1 MLVEPLIRTDW
12 PVWACK
18 PPPHLVGPEAV
29 AKNRN
34 RSALQP
40 SLAPSQSLVV
50 LAQSNLPPAFQPS
63 ALSHGSVWRS
73 SGNAGDEPPS
83 GPYSYSGWP
92 TPLTSSNQPSPSRR
106 EHAVQP
112 PPLTTS
118 LGGHQFQ
125 GLGLALGSGYSST
138 PLSSTSLSSPF
149 TQGQSPA
156 VGSPGGAAIGSSP
169 MASRQYNV
177 PYNPQD
183 WGPVGS
189 GSMNAGQATY
199 TPPNSMLRI
208 VSQPRSTGP
217 HSDVSLSPPPPPYS
231 PPSQQHQRENVSQNT
246 SSMGSTSPSISSSYN
261 GAVRAGVDAPSEYR
275 QRRLPRTR
283 PLSMFVG
290 SESSHNR
297 RVSLP
302 PPPPLPPGLSSRSS
316 SQNRSETYR
325 EPASVMAGPG
335 PHIVVSP
342 DNLHSTQLSDD
353 SNMLEPTQPFDTD
366 RPPAARRAV
375 SAGPAV
381 NSASSSRAHSQSGA
395 RSPPG
400 TSWEPGMPLPPPPPG
415 PPPATRSQSVNGLSD
430 SSSSRNSQGPVRGG
444 RARPPPVLGTSLDS
458 IPPTPAGWVDETIDV
473 KPRTERQP
481 LTIDT
486 ATTSNTNGPESLE
499 SSRASHNPNSGGLFR
514 SPAIKDPN
522 AKGIRERR
530 IERRNRQSQV
540 LDSLSAVSMSSN
552 PWAEALEQL
561 KPSNL
566 VLGESSVDTDNGRNP
581 ASAKAAPLSTRSI
594 SSDGPQITSRS
605 RASSGGLFSNRSCS
619 TPKPEPSPQAPTSNS
634 RFAQTPPFSPGT
646 ERSSAFP
653 KRTSPALPP
662 KALPTPPLQSGSE
675 TTPSRPGSKEERP
688 VSHILHLPNEPVT
701 TVSPLAPRR
710 VSAQQNPSL
719 DSVIKRDDDYVR
731 NAIQRHREFIEK
743 EAGTMDE
750 KEALRLFADFIIS
763 ESQIRRERYA
773 KVWDLDS
780 FDVESVR
787 RKLFVS
793 PPKPAPV
800 PQTSQVV
807 PGPSSRRASNPT
819 APKLDIPQVRSESAW
834 WNNYQ
839 PCLSPIASLGL
850 SNDEMS
856 SRGRAPSRWWESKTG
871 SSSEGGERR
880 VQRSKRETKYM
891 GLSRGALLWEE
902 SQGSSDTGNAG
913 TSNGGNQYAA
923 YGPDE
928 YPPEKVGW
936 HEEPALED
944 YSNNVRLGSSRRF
957 EEVQRMDVSRL
968 ITLPPPY
975 PRHYP
980 AVNNSHPDLVTYR
993 TLVRS
998 ITDLSEIKTARQR
1011 HQTEMD
1017 GLFQDHQAR
1026 VREGRRQFKAN
1037 IQSQIQQGSITFA
1050 EAAEAEAALIVEEN
1064 RLERDLIKG
1073 GLDTYQESVF
1083 KPMRAILADRID
1095 RATACIDELRGR
1107 LFDDARSETPDQ
1119 TQEEG
1124 DEKPELL
1131 EKLTQLKWLFEAREQ
1146 LHREVFDLISDR
1158 DEKYRAVVL
1167 LPYKQASNED
1177 KVRETNEF
1185 FVKDALDRRVDY
1197 EANALARLES
1207 FLDVIEGNVARGVEI
1222 QLSAFWDIAPSL
1234 SELVQ
1239 QIPEKLRG
1247 FTVQIPANEYEE
1259 NPSYRAH
1266 PLQYLYTLVSHAEKS
1281 SYQYIESQINLF
1293 CLLHEVKSAVMRASC
1308 NLMEAERIRL
1318 GESEGKVQQEM
1329 QETRTDEERT
1339 LTSDLKDKVA
1349 TVEGQWA
1356 EALGSGIQ
1364 RLRERVKEQLMVEDG
1379 WEDLEQLEQA

>member
-1 MLVEPLIRTDW
+1 M
-12 PVWACK
+12 
-18 PPPHLVGPEAV
+18 
-29 AKNRN
+29 N
-34 RSALQP
+34 S
-40 SLAPSQSLVV
+40 
-50 LAQSNLPPAFQPS
+50 
-63 ALSHGSVWRS
+63 WRS
-73 SGNAGDEPPS
+73 SSNAGDEPPS
-83 GPYSYSGWP
+83 GAYPLSGWP
-92 TPLTSSNQPSPSRR
+92 TPHTTSNQPSPSRR

-112 PPLTTS
+112 PPLTTTLS
-118 LGGHQFQ
+118 GHQFQ
-125 GLGLALGSGYSST
+125 GLGLALGAGYTGT

-149 TQGQSPA
+149 TQGSPA
-156 VGSPGGAAIGSSP
+156 VASPGGAAIGSSP

-183 WGPVGS
+183 WGPVGN
-189 GSMNAGQATY
+189 GSLNAGQSTY
-199 TPPNSMLRI
+199 PQTNNMLRI
-208 VSQPRSTGP
+208 ASQPRSTGP
-217 HSDVSLSPPPPPYS
+217 RSDVSLSPPPPPYS
-231 PPSQQHQRENVSQNT
+231 PPSQQHQRDNASQNA
-246 SSMGSTSPSISSSYN
+246 SSMGSTSPSISSSFN
-261 GAVRAGVDAPSEYR
+261 GAVRDAPLEYR

-283 PLSMFVG
+283 PLSMAVP
-290 SESSHNR
+290 SETGHNR

-302 PPPPLPPGLSSRSS
+302 PPPPLPPSISSRSS
-316 SQNRSETYR
+316 SQNRGDTYG
-325 EPASVMAGPG
+325 EPASVMAGSR

-342 DNLHSTQLSDD
+342 ENLRSTQLTDENHMFETAQS
-353 SNMLEPTQPFDTD
+353 FDTD

-381 NSASSSRAHSQSGA
+381 NSASSSRAHSQSGT
-395 RSPPG
+395 RSPSGPG
-400 TSWEPGMPLPPPPPG
+400 WEPGMPLPPPPPG
-415 PPPATRSQSVNGLSD
+415 PPPAARSQSVSGLSD
-430 SSSSRNSQGPVRGG
+430 ASSFRNSQAPVRTG

-458 IPPTPAGWVDETIDV
+458 IPPTPAGWVDEGS
-473 KPRTERQP
+473 TEAKSKGDRLP

-486 ATTSNTNGPESLE
+486 ATTPSVGGPESLE
-499 SSRASHNPNSGGLFR
+499 SSRASQNPNSGGLFR

-540 LDSLSAVSMSSN
+540 FDNLSAVSMSSN

-566 VLGESSVDTDNGRNP
+566 VLGESSVDSDNARAQ
-581 ASAKAAPLSTRSI
+581 ASAKFTPRSTRSI
-594 SSDGPQITSRS
+594 GSDGPPQITSRS

-619 TPKPEPSPQAPTSNS
+619 TPKAEPSPQGPTSTS

-646 ERSSAFP
+646 ERSSTFP

-662 KALPTPPLQSGSE
+662 KALPTPPLQSGQD
-675 TTPSRPGSKEERP
+675 TTPSRPGSKEGRP
-688 VSHILHLPNEPVT
+688 VSHILHLPNDAVT

-710 VSAQQNPSL
+710 VITQQGPSL
-719 DSVIKRDDDYVR
+719 DSVVNRDDEFVR
-731 NAIQRHREFIEK
+731 NAMQRHREFIEK
-743 EAGTMDE
+743 EADSVDE
-750 KEALRLFADFIIS
+750 KEALRLFAEFIIS

-773 KVWDLDS
+773 KVWNLDS
-780 FDVESVR
+780 FDVEDVR
-787 RKLFVS
+787 RKLFVC
-793 PPKPAPV
+793 PPKAV
-800 PQTSQVV
+800 LGQQTSQVV
-807 PGPSSRRASNPT
+807 PGPSSRRASNPGV
-819 APKLDIPQVRSESAW
+819 PKLDIPQTRPESAW
-834 WNNYQ
+834 WSNYK

-891 GLSRGALLWEE
+891 GLSRGALQWEE

-913 TSNGGNQYAA
+913 ASNGANQYAE

-936 HEEPALED
+936 HEEPALPD
-944 YSNNVRLGSSRRF
+944 YPNTVRLGYIRRS
-957 EEVQRMDVSRL
+957 EEARKMDVSRL

-998 ITDLSEIKTARQR
+998 ITDLTEIKATRQR

-1026 VREGRRQFKAN
+1026 VKEGRRQFKAN

-1064 RLERDLIKG
+1064 RLGRELTKS
-1073 GLDTYQESVF
+1073 GLDTYQESVL
-1083 KPMRAILADRID
+1083 KPMRVILTDRID

-1177 KVRETNEF
+1177 KVRETNDF
-1185 FVKDALDRRVDY
+1185 FVTDALDRRVNF
-1197 EANALARLES
+1197 EANALSRLES
-1207 FLDVIEGNVARGVEI
+1207 FLDVIEENVARGVEV

-1234 SELVQ
+1234 STLVQ
-1239 QIPEKLRG
+1239 QIPENLRG
-1247 FTVQIPANEYEE
+1247 FMIQIPANEYDE
-1259 NPSYRAH
+1259 NPSYRPH

-1293 CLLHEVKSAVMRASC
+1293 CLLHEVKSAVMRANC
-1308 NLMEAERIRL
+1308 KLMEAERIRL
-1318 GESEGKVQQEM
+1318 GEGENKVQQEM
-1329 QETRTDEERT
+1329 QESRTDEERT

-1356 EALGSGIQ
+1356 EALGSEIQ
-1364 RLRERVKEQLMVEDG
+1364 RLRERVKEQLVVEDG
-1379 WEDLEQLEQA
+1379 WEDMEQLEQA

>member
-1 MLVEPLIRTDW
+1 MAL
-12 PVWACK
+12 CS
-18 PPPHLVGPEAV
+18 VGPASF
-29 AKNRN
+29 RY
-34 RSALQP
+34 
-40 SLAPSQSLVV
+40 
-50 LAQSNLPPAFQPS
+50 
-63 ALSHGSVWRS
+63 WRS

-83 GPYSYSGWP
+83 GLYSFSGWP

-106 EHAVQP
+106 EHAVQL

-125 GLGLALGSGYSST
+125 GLGLALGSGYTST

-189 GSMNAGQATY
+189 GSMNAGQTTY
-199 TPPNSMLRI
+199 TPPNNMLRI

-231 PPSQQHQRENVSQNT
+231 PPSQQHQRENVSQNA

-261 GAVRAGVDAPSEYR
+261 GAVRTGVDAPSEYR

-316 SQNRSETYR
+316 SQNRVETYR
-325 EPASVMAGPG
+325 EPTAVMAGPG

-342 DNLHSTQLSDD
+342 ETIHSTQMSDD
-353 SNMLEPTQPFDTD
+353 NNMLEPSQPFDTD

-430 SSSSRNSQGPVRGG
+430 ASSSRNSQGAVRTG
-444 RARPPPVLGTSLDS
+444 RARPPPALGTSLES
-458 IPPTPAGWVDETIDV
+458 IPPTPAGWVEESIDV
-473 KPRTERQP
+473 KPRADRQP

-486 ATTSNTNGPESLE
+486 ATTSNTSGPESLE
-499 SSRASHNPNSGGLFR
+499 SSRAGQNPNSGGLFR

-566 VLGESSVDTDNGRNP
+566 VLGEANVDTDNGRNQ
-581 ASAKAAPLSTRSI
+581 ASVKAAPLSTRSI
-594 SSDGPQITSRS
+594 SSDGPQFTSRS

-619 TPKPEPSPQAPTSNS
+619 TPKPEPSPQAPTTTS

-646 ERSSAFP
+646 ERSSAYP

-662 KALPTPPLQSGSE
+662 KALPTPPLHSGSE

-710 VSAQQNPSL
+710 VSTQQNPSL
-719 DSVIKRDDDYVR
+719 DSVVHRDDEFVR

-750 KEALRLFADFIIS
+750 KEALRLFTEFIIS

-773 KVWDLDS
+773 KVWDLES
-780 FDVESVR
+780 FDVESVH

-793 PPKPAPV
+793 PPKPAPL
-800 PQTSQVV
+800 PQTSQIV
-807 PGPSSRRASNPT
+807 PGPSSRRVSNPT
-819 APKLDIPQVRSESAW
+819 APKLDIPQVRPESAW

-936 HEEPALED
+936 HEEPVLAD
-944 YSNNVRLGSSRRF
+944 YPNNTRLGSSRRF
-957 EEVQRMDVSRL
+957 EEVQSMDVSRL

-998 ITDLSEIKTARQR
+998 ITDVSEIKTARQR
-1011 HQTEMD
+1011 HQTELD

-1026 VREGRRQFKAN
+1026 VQEGRRQFKAN

-1167 LPYKQASNED
+1167 LPYKQASNEE

-1185 FVKDALDRRVDY
+1185 FVKDALDRRVEY

-1207 FLDVIEGNVARGVEI
+1207 FLDVVEGNVARGVEI

-1247 FTVQIPANEYEE
+1247 FTVQIPANEYDE

-1318 GESEGKVQQEM
+1318 GETEGKVQQEM

>member
-18 PPPHLVGPEAV
+18 PHPHLVGPEAV

-63 ALSHGSVWRS
+63 ALSHGSVFGWPCILPWRS

-283 PLSMFVG
+283 PLS
-290 SESSHNR
+290 
-297 RVSLP
+297 
-302 PPPPLPPGLSSRSS
+302 
-316 SQNRSETYR
+316 
-325 EPASVMAGPG
+325 
-335 PHIVVSP
+335 I
-342 DNLHSTQLSDD
+342 
-353 SNMLEPTQPFDTD
+353 
-366 RPPAARRAV
+366 
-375 SAGPAV
+375 
-381 NSASSSRAHSQSGA
+381 
-395 RSPPG
+395 
-400 TSWEPGMPLPPPPPG
+400 
-415 PPPATRSQSVNGLSD
+415 
-430 SSSSRNSQGPVRGG
+430 
-444 RARPPPVLGTSLDS
+444 
-458 IPPTPAGWVDETIDV
+458 
-473 KPRTERQP
+473 
-481 LTIDT
+481 
-486 ATTSNTNGPESLE
+486 
-499 SSRASHNPNSGGLFR
+499 
-514 SPAIKDPN
+514 
-522 AKGIRERR
+522 
-530 IERRNRQSQV
+530 
-540 LDSLSAVSMSSN
+540 N

-688 VSHILHLPNEPVT
+688 VSHILHLPNEPMT

-819 APKLDIPQVRSESAW
+819 APKLDIPQVRPESAW